1 MDDELKAAANK
12 KAREE
17 KKQALLQGMH
27 ARYVE
32 QFHNVGNEPT
42 HSIAQRVHAALDGVL
57 ERDRSKDRT
66 SRAIQCGKGCDHCCK
81 VPVEVFPHEALL
93 LLRAAR
99 EAGIELD
106 VPLLM
111 RQSRYN
117 IDTWRTQPTLDKA
130 CMFLDDE
137 GACKVYASRPNACR
151 KLLVLTEPAL
161 CDEERRSTDRVG
173 RWISW
178 EAEILGS
185 AALEVFGAELMPNAL
200 LAALRTQTG
209 SSAA

>member
-12 KAREE
+12 KAREG
-17 KKQALLQGMH
+17 KKQALLRNMH
-27 ARYVE
+27 ARHVE
-32 QFHNVGNEPT
+32 QFHSVENEPAP
-42 HSIAQRVHAALDGVL
+42 SVAQRVHAALDGVL

-66 SRAIQCGKGCDHCCK
+66 SRAIRCGKGCDHCCK
-81 VPVEVFPHEALL
+81 VPVEVFPHEAALL
-93 LLRAAR
+93 VRAAR

-130 CMFLDDE
+130 CVFLDDE

-151 KLLVLTEPAL
+151 KLLVLTEPEF
-161 CDEERRSTDRVG
+161 CDEERHSADRVG

-185 AALEVFGAELMPNAL
+185 AALEVYGAELMPDAL
-200 LAALRTQTG
+200 LAALRAQAD
-209 SSAA
+209 SSHA

>member
-17 KKQALLQGMH
+17 KKQALLQDMH

-32 QFHNVGNEPT
+32 ELHVVGNEPAPT
-42 HSIAQRVHAALDGVL
+42 VAQRVHAALDGVL

-66 SRAIQCGKGCDHCCK
+66 SRAIRCGKGCDHCCK
-81 VPVEVFPHEALL
+81 VPVEVFPHEAALL
-93 LLRAAR
+93 ARAAR

-106 VPLLM
+106 VALLM
-111 RQSRYN
+111 RQSRFD
-117 IDTWRTQPTLDKA
+117 IDTWRTQPAHDKA
-130 CMFLDDE
+130 CVFLDNE
-137 GACKVYASRPNACR
+137 GACKAYASRPNACR
-151 KLLVLTEPAL
+151 KLFVLTEPEL
-161 CDEERRSTDRVG
+161 CDEEQHGADRVG

-200 LAALRTQTG
+200 LAALRAQAD
-209 SSAA
+209 SSQA